1 MTLEERIAY
10 LERQVSYLQAM
21 HVTPNDENQSYVSRA
36 TAFVQA
42 RGDMFIHSE
51 QAVQRAEVLS
61 RELQILKEDFPKVAE
76 YLAKEGK

>member
-36 TAFVQA
+36 VAVVQS
-42 RGDMFIHSE
+42 RGDMFIRSE

-61 RELQILKEDFPKVAE
+61 RELQLLKEDFPKVAE
-76 YLAKEGK
+76 YLAKESK